1 MKLIVRME
9 FTLVALIVYSQ
20 KPLEN
25 LDHSL
30 LLTVRDTIR
39 EGHHVLLNVPS
50 CSPLMALL
58 AYWRKYSNKNA
69 NDVWRLNKWGFHY
82 SNQTLAYYWCLRYS
96 MSTSAIGALLSARGE
111 CSGKTVYWRTQSLW
125 LHRWKCTVKCP
136 EWNRPT

>member
-69 NDVWRLNKWGFHY
+69 NDV
-82 SNQTLAYYWCLRYS
+82 
-96 MSTSAIGALLSARGE
+96 
-111 CSGKTVYWRTQSLW
+111 
-125 LHRWKCTVKCP
+125 
-136 EWNRPT
+136 